1 MKTPEDEAFDE
12 LAQRQ
17 GMWGGGFNAKRQA
30 AMDKV
35 NSHFDEAYKKMHED
49 CAMYGTSW
57 SKNGERIDPMS
68 VYKEPV
74 QEPAFECKTCGK
86 LMQMP
91 ADDCLAC
98 ERAQPEQEPVAWVNT
113 DNLQGLTLGF
123 YGHVEIYIDESIGR
137 IPLYTTPP
145 AAQPVQEPE
154 TFERWNAKQ
163 HGDPEEIGFLQALRI
178 AYCAGQNSVT
188 TPPLPAQEPV
198 ACERCKQLEEQAYDL
213 LGQLKVANLKW
224 SVAHPWV
231 GLTDEEIEL
240 IIEDCDYVALDVA
253 PAIEQA
259 LKEKN
264 NGA

>member
-17 GMWGGGFNAKRQA
+17 GAWGGGFQAKRQA
-30 AMDKV
+30 AMDKI

-49 CAMYGTSW
+49 RAMYGTSW
-57 SKNGERIDPMS
+57 SKNGERIDPAS
-68 VYKEPV
+68 VYLDEPAHCQCTACKDGIIHASDCAV
-74 QEPAFECKTCGK
+74 HNGPAYPAGPCDCGVAQEPAEWLTGCPTCG
-86 LMQMP
+86 MD
-91 ADDCLAC
+91 AGCDCDTGT
-98 ERAQPEQEPVAWVNT
+98 WN
-113 DNLQGLTLGF
+113 
-123 YGHVEIYIDESIGR
+123 
-137 IPLYTTPP
+137 PP
-145 AAQPVQEPE
+145 QPVQEPE

-231 GLTDEEIEL
+231 GLTDEEIN
-240 IIEDCDYVALDVA
+240 DCIKFPNRNLFARDGTTSQRIARA
-253 PAIEQA
+253 TEAK
-259 LKEKN
+259 LKERN
-264 NGA
+264 HGT